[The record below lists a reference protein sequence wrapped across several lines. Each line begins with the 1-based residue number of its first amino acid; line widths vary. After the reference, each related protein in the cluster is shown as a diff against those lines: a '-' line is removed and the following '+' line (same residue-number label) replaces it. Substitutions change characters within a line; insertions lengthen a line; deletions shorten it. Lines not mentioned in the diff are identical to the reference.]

1 MDVPV
6 DLLGLV
12 ICGGE
17 SSRMGTDKGL
27 LNYHGKPQRY
37 HVHDLLVPFCSQV
50 FLSCNKN
57 QSESILPQYQ
67 VLTDLPEF
75 ENQGPISALLTA
87 FSLYPEHDFLV
98 AGCDYPFLTETDF
111 RDFLHQTEKKSIA
124 AAFYNTQEKYEP
136 LLAFYSC
143 KSGSLLK
150 EHFDNREYSLQHFL
164 KKIQAEKYKP
174 VDPKAMIS
182 VDTPEAYTAAKTL
195 LGSNI

>member
-27 LNYHGKPQRY
+27 LHYHGKPQRY
-37 HVHDLLVPFCSQV
+37 HVHDLLAPFCSQV

-57 QSESILPQYQ
+57 QSDSILPRYQ
-67 VLTDLPEF
+67 VLTDLPAF
-75 ENQGPISALLTA
+75 ENRGPISALLTA
-87 FSLYPEHDFLV
+87 FSLYPKHNFLV

-111 RDFLHQTEKKSIA
+111 GDFLHQTEKHSIA
-124 AAFYNTQEKYEP
+124 AAFYNRQEKYEP

-150 EHFDNREYSLQHFL
+150 EHFDNKEYSLQHFL
-164 KKIQAEKYKP
+164 KKIQAEKYEP
-174 VDPKAMIS
+174 VDLKAMIS
-182 VDTPEAYTAAKTL
+182 VDTPEAYTAAKIL